1 MATGTDFGAKIQ
13 ISSTRKTSNGCSVA
27 KRVSRKNVG
36 WRQPSPNIAAIDFG
50 TTNCSLAYI
59 LPGKVPAHG
68 PNMLPFHGTVYRVPT
83 AILFNKDG
91 SVKAFGATARKKY
104 RALEAEQLLEHPY
117 FEQIKM
123 NLQQDEVFII
133 ATIRYSVL
141 CTAAHTLFCYVAI
154 TNVVVIMSLP
164 SLRVC

>member
-1 MATGTDFGAKIQ
+1 MAARTDSEATIQ
-13 ISSTRKTSNGCSVA
+13 ISSIRTTSNGCSVA
-27 KRVSRKNVG
+27 KRVSRTNEG

-50 TTNCSLAYI
+50 TTNCSLAYV
-59 LPGKVPAHG
+59 LPGKMPAHG

-104 RALEAEQLLEHPY
+104 RSLQGEELLEHAY

-123 NLQQDEVFII
+123 NLQHDEVRTYYLLYCCIPMHIRII
-133 ATIRYSVL
+133 YRQQCTQSCIDIYVL
-141 CTAAHTLFCYVAI
+141 IAHYPV
-154 TNVVVIMSLP
+154 
-164 SLRVC
+164 

>member
-1 MATGTDFGAKIQ
+1 MATGTDFGYPDFEAKIQ
-13 ISSTRKTSNGCSVA
+13 ISSTRTTSNGCSVA
-27 KRVSRKNVG
+27 KRVSRTNVG

-59 LPGKVPAHG
+59 LPGKMPAHG
-68 PNMLPFHGTVYRVPT
+68 PNMLPFHGTVHRVPT

-104 RALEAEQLLEHPY
+104 RTLKGEQLLEHAY

-123 NLQQDEVFII
+123 NLQQDEVLIVVLL
-133 ATIRYSVL
+133 YKSVL
-141 CTAAHTLFCYVAI
+141 IIVAAEHCNLV
-154 TNVVVIMSLP
+154 S
-164 SLRVC
+164 

>member
-1 MATGTDFGAKIQ
+1 MATGTDFGEKIQ

-104 RALEAEQLLEHPY
+104 RALEAEQLLEHAY

-123 NLQQDEVFII
+123 KLQQDEVLLYLFILPY
-133 ATIRYSVL
+133 ATVQICIRPTFVDY
-141 CTAAHTLFCYVAI
+141 
-154 TNVVVIMSLP
+154 
-164 SLRVC
+164 